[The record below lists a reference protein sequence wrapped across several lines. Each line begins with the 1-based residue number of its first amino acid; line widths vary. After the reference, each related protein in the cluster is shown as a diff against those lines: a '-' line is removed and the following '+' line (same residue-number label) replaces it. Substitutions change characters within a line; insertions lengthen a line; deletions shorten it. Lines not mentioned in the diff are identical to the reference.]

1 MTLTVGHKEV
11 KKTRDGHADIFAD
24 THRCGYPHYPT
35 YVGYS
40 AIYAANISDRH
51 PICIRMAIGHPY
63 SEPLLR
69 ICQIQVLSYE
79 IRYLFCSQV
88 YQRCDSRCHRSRPQ
102 VHPLC
107 QVQINVGWTGPSF
120 TGILVKTRTLW
131 ERVPHVK
138 VPDVQG
144 VNVWLCT
151 L

>member
-1 MTLTVGHKEV
+1 MIIIKKGYIFIALFVIDGSGSIVVGSGSVLVRKNDP
-11 KKTRDGHADIFAD
+11 KLS
-24 THRCGYPHYPT
+24 CG
-35 YVGYS
+35 
-40 AIYAANISDRH
+40 
-51 PICIRMAIGHPY
+51 
-63 SEPLLR
+63 
-69 ICQIQVLSYE
+69 

-88 YQRCDSRCHRSRPQ
+88 YQQCDSPCHRSTPQ